1 MKQTVSAKA
10 EVKRETTVAELKEIL
25 NDIPD
30 HAKITLSTYAGD
42 RPWDSGTQYIN
53 FSWTIGS

>member
-10 EVKRETTVAELKEIL
+10 EVKRGTTVAELKEIL

-30 HAKITLSTYAGD
+30 DATITLSTYAGD
-42 RPWDSGTQYIN
+42 RPWDSGTQHMN
-53 FSWTIGS
+53 FSWTVGS